1 MRKLLLLLCGT
12 RERYRQL
19 RDVHALDTHLS
30 AARALLATDPAYDKL
45 VRLMDHLK
53 VSCD

>member
-19 RDVHALDTHLS
+19 RDVHALDTHLN
-30 AARALLATDPAYDKL
+30 AARALLTTPDPAYDKL
-45 VRLMDHLK
+45 VQLMDHLK
-53 VSCD
+53 V